1 MTDDELFKD
10 CEMVKKITPFAK
22 LRKLRGWTLDKAAE
36 VFAISRATLISIEKG
51 RLDPSKQLVRQM
63 DKVYGCGGRLIEYWL
78 VM

>member
-78 VM
+78 VV

>member
-1 MTDDELFKD
+1 MTDDKLFLDGKKV
-10 CEMVKKITPFAK
+10 EKITPFAK
-22 LRKLRGWTLDKAAE
+22 LRKLRGWTLDKASE
-36 VFAISRATLISIEKG
+36 VFAISRSTLISIEKG